1 VFANSDDVNCGQSL
15 PGGRKSHFCKS
26 SRGVPSEEAREAESE
41 KKLDEKQIHITK
53 IKQCKYV
60 TAAGNV
66 TAGVCVSLAS
76 SEPIEF

>member
-1 VFANSDDVNCGQSL
+1 VGKAYLVVEKVISAIAAGAFPLRWQGRQSL
-15 PGGRKSHFCKS
+15 K
-26 SRGVPSEEAREAESE
+26 
-41 KKLDEKQIHITK
+41 KKLNEKQIHITK

>member
-1 VFANSDDVNCGQSL
+1 VGKAYLVVEKVISAIAAGAFPLRRQGGQSL
-15 PGGRKSHFCKS
+15 K
-26 SRGVPSEEAREAESE
+26 
-41 KKLDEKQIHITK
+41 KKLNEKQIHITK